1 MATART
7 YAHRSLK
14 GFEHPLG
21 FVAGSVARTGGEL
34 FHPRKPA
41 V

>member
-14 GFEHPLG
+14 GFEHLLG
-21 FVAGSVARTGGEL
+21 FLTGSVARAGGEL
-34 FHPRKPA
+34 FHPRKTA